1 MGHLVAPSN
10 AVTLERHLVDT
21 RDVPSDGACLFHA
34 LGTELK
40 CVFPQRP
47 NQPASA
53 QGWRERLV
61 DYVLFTNDCV
71 GGTTVQDWV
80 SLATGMEV
88 GDYVVHMG
96 RPTTW
101 GSFLEVSLIV
111 QMWSR
116 APEAGGAAEEA
127 PLTVVILQ
135 DNGAGGFQTLS
146 FVGSSAPESKIVSI
160 AWQGAHWVRARLK
173 PQAVDQ
179 VTRWM
184 MLT

>member
-1 MGHLVAPSN
+1 MRSPSQATRLPCARCALAAPSN
-10 AVTLERHLVDT
+10 AVTLERRLVQT
-21 RDVPSDGACLFHA
+21 KDVPSDGACLFHA

-40 CVFPQRP
+40 YVFPQRP
-47 NQPASA
+47 SQPASA

-146 FVGSSAPESKIVSI
+146 FVASSAPESKIVSI
-160 AWQGAHWVRARLK
+160 A
-173 PQAVDQ
+173 
-179 VTRWM
+179 
-184 MLT
+184 